1 MSSKYKK
8 ELIHV
13 THRLDRG
20 TTGLVIFAKNKQNA
34 QFVQMAMEEKNM
46 FSKYYLALTQGKQ
59 PLER

>member
-20 TTGLVIFAKNKQNA
+20 TSGLVIFAKNKQNA
-34 QFVQMAMEEKNM
+34 QFIQMAM
-46 FSKYYLALTQGKQ
+46 
-59 PLER
+59 